1 MAQAETAQIS
11 ARRLCLLGATPVP
24 PSEKPLKKQSK
35 QGIKEERQATNKV
48 QQPQTDEK
56 KLSTPATQSDAL

>member
-35 QGIKEERQATNKV
+35 QGIKEERQAT
-48 QQPQTDEK
+48 
-56 KLSTPATQSDAL
+56 